1 MSTLESV
8 LDFFCD
14 FFTSFFPFVSFCF
27 KPILSAILI
36 TIQVKVFKIHKVEV
50 QIVLKVTINI
60 NKLRI
65 SYKASH

>member
-36 TIQVKVFKIHKVEV
+36 TIQVIKVFKIQEV